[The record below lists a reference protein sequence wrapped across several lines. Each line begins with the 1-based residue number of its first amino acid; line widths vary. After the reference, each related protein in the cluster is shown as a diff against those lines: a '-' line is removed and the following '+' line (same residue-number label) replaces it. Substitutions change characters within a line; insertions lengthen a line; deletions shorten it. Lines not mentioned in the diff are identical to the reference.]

1 VHAIVHNTVHSATH
15 REKIV
20 AAAIDGCYDG
30 RVVIR
35 QCRRITLSGLL
46 GGGNRRD

>member
-1 VHAIVHNTVHSATH
+1 VHITVHTVVH

-30 RVVIR
+30 RVVTR
-35 QCRRITLSGLL
+35 QCCRIALSGLL
-46 GGGNRRD
+46 GDGHRRD